1 MTDDDNDGVFTW
13 TTDAE
18 RDEILAGVSAEM
30 AYWRDAP
37 ARFFRAWKDGVALA
51 GVGYFGD
58 GTQAGFDAATDKNA
72 LAPRIERVRAGL
84 GLLSGGERRFL
95 AALYSFYNDQ
105 AAADMWADAF
115 PSSPDNIGA
124 TISNLDLARRR
135 VLAELTVNYTG
146 W

>member
-18 RDEILAGVSAEM
+18 RDEILAAASAEM
-30 AYWRDAP
+30 AYWREAP
-37 ARFFRAWKDGVALA
+37 ARFLKAWKEGVALA

-58 GTQAGFDAATDKNA
+58 GTKEGFQAAADKND
-72 LAPRIERVRAGL
+72 LAPRIERVRYAL
-84 GLLSGGERRFL
+84 GVLSSGERRFL
-95 AALYSFYNDQ
+95 AAMYSFYNDR
-105 AAADMWADAF
+105 AAADLWDDAF
-115 PSSPDNIGA
+115 RPAPDNVGA

-135 VLAELTVNYTG
+135 VLAELILNHTG